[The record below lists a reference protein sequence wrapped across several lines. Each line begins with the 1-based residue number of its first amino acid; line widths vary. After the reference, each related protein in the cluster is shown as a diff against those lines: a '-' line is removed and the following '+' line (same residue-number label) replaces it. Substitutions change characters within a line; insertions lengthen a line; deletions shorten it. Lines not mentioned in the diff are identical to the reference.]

1 MGSFVAVDY
10 SHLILDHL
18 TPWSLLWT
26 TRVVFKSLRASG
38 LLIGQ
43 RLGNV
48 QHADPRIL
56 TEEFQSPP
64 SILRWTYLP
73 LVSLDHSCSGTSGVS
88 HEFSTGHISI
98 YGNCLE
104 QSCRFCWP
112 EFPES
117 CVDYTPFFG
126 NCRSPQSARAP
137 SYPLYYMQLVK
148 NYLSSPKFPDF
159 GVQKCP
165 QLLSKTSLFISAGL
179 LWGESARARRR
190 TSAA

>member
-112 EFPES
+112 ESPS
-117 CVDYTPFFG
+117 LVWITPLFWQLQKSTVSQG
-126 NCRSPQSARAP
+126 SIISTI
-137 SYPLYYMQLVK
+137 LYAVSK
-148 NYLSSPKFPDF
+148 SYLSSPKFPDF

-165 QLLSKTSLFISAGL
+165 HLLSKTSLFISAGL